1 MFVANFRK
9 VYKNVRA
16 TRNQHRLDSISFCF
30 VKDGNLHNLLRA
42 VDGHMFDG
50 VDAQYISR
58 LRTHSESQ
66 RTFVGSRQVEILEK
80 YFMRRLEFV

>member
-1 MFVANFRK
+1 
-9 VYKNVRA
+9 
-16 TRNQHRLDSISFCF
+16 
-30 VKDGNLHNLLRA
+30 
-42 VDGHMFDG
+42 MFDG

-58 LRTHSESQ
+58 LRTQSESQ